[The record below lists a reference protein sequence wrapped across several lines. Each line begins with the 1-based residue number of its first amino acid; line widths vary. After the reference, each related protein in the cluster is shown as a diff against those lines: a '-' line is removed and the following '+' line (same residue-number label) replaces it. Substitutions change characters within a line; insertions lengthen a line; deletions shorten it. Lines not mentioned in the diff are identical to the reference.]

1 MTLNNKTYDVIKWIA
16 QYFIPAAGTLYAA
29 LSKIWGFPYGSEV
42 VGTLSAIDI
51 FLGAILGISSANY
64 SGEGTLEIHADAEAD
79 KDVYTLM
86 LNVPVESLADK
97 DSVTFK
103 VNKGSRD

>member
-103 VNKGSRD
+103 VNRASQD

>member
-1 MTLNNKTYDVIKWIA
+1 MTLTNKTYDVIKWIA

-51 FLGAILGISSANY
+51 FLGAVLGISSSNY
-64 SGEGTLEIHADAEAD
+64 NGEGTLEIHSDPEAD
-79 KDVYTLM
+79 KDVYRLM
-86 LNVPVESLADK
+86 LNVPVESLADR

-103 VNKGSRD
+103 VSKPSQE

>member
-51 FLGAILGISSANY
+51 FLGAILGISSVNY
-64 SGEGTLEIHADAEAD
+64 PGEGTLEIHADAEAD

-103 VNKGSRD
+103 VNKVSQE

>member
-1 MTLNNKTYDVIKWIA
+1 MSNKTYDVIKWIA
-16 QYFIPAAGTLYAA
+16 QYLIPAAGTLYAA

-51 FLGAILGISSANY
+51 FLGAVLGISSASY
-64 SGEGTLEIHADAEAD
+64 QGEGTLEIHSDAED
-79 KDVYTLM
+79 NKDIYRLA

-97 DSVTFK
+97 KTVTFK
-103 VNKGSRD
+103 VENPSQE

>member
-51 FLGAILGISSANY
+51 FLGAVLGISSSNY
-64 SGEGTLEIHADAEAD
+64 NGEGTLEIHSDPEAD
-79 KDVYTLM
+79 KDVYQLM
-86 LNVPVESLADK
+86 LNVPAESLADR

-103 VNKGSRD
+103 VSKPSQE

>member
-1 MTLNNKTYDVIKWIA
+1 MTLSNKTYDVIKWIA

-29 LSKIWGFPYGSEV
+29 LSKIWGFPYGNEV

-51 FLGAILGISSANY
+51 FLGAILGISSASY
-64 SGEGTLEIHADAEAD
+64 PGEGTLEIHEDAEAD

-103 VNKGSRD
+103 VNKASQE

>member
-1 MTLNNKTYDVIKWIA
+1 MTLSNKTYDVIKWIA
-16 QYFIPAAGTLYAA
+16 QYFIPAVGTLYAA

-51 FLGAILGISSANY
+51 FLGAILGISSASY
-64 SGEGTLEIHADAEAD
+64 PGEGTLEIHEDAEAD

-103 VNKGSRD
+103 VSKPSQN

>member
-79 KDVYTLM
+79 KDIYTLM
-86 LNVPVESLADK
+86 LNVPVESLPDK

-103 VNKGSRD
+103 VNKDSRN

>member
-64 SGEGTLEIHADAEAD
+64 PGEGTLEIHTDAEAD

-103 VNKGSRD
+103 VNRASQD

>member
-64 SGEGTLEIHADAEAD
+64 SGEGTLEIHADAETD

-86 LNVPVESLADK
+86 LNVPVESLADH

-103 VNKGSRD
+103 VNKDSRN